1 MKTIKLIVIALF
13 ISCIGY
19 AQKDYTQSL
28 SGIEW
33 VKIESKADLVIKTHS
48 NNELLIKSG
57 PSYKKPSKAKGLK
70 LVGES
75 GTDNTDVG
83 FYVIKEGS
91 TLLVKNLRKSE
102 KGEIYLPANQNIAV
116 TTTWH
121 GDIMISGF
129 KGEVEASARLNGGI
143 KVDDVSGPLTANTLN
158 GGIDVIFSKVAQ
170 NSPITVYSTNGAL
183 DISLPESTPSDVTLS
198 TINGDIYTNFELR
211 LPDKN
216 GLRAIASK
224 KVRGE
229 INGGGVDL
237 QLKTTNG
244 NIYLRKK

>member
-1 MKTIKLIVIALF
+1 MPAKKGSSKTAKEALR
-13 ISCIGY
+13 GN
-19 AQKDYTQSL
+19 K
-28 SGIEW
+28 
-33 VKIESKADLVIKTHS
+33 
-48 NNELLIKSG
+48 
-57 PSYKKPSKAKGLK
+57 
-70 LVGES
+70 
-75 GTDNTDVG
+75 
-83 FYVIKEGS
+83 
-91 TLLVKNLRKSE
+91 
-102 KGEIYLPANQNIAV
+102 
-116 TTTWH
+116 
-121 GDIMISGF
+121 
-129 KGEVEASARLNGGI
+129 
-143 KVDDVSGPLTANTLN
+143 
-158 GGIDVIFSKVAQ
+158 

-224 KVRGE
+224 KVRGA